1 MSLSIL
7 FYHLH
12 AWTVG
17 TPASETLLGKLG
29 VYGVSIFFIISGMSM
44 YISYKST
51 RWTSVSTIS
60 FFVRR
65 FFRLAP
71 VYWIA
76 LVLTIGYAYIDNL
89 PFYFSSVDVLNNIF
103 MIFGVADY
111 SKYIVTGGW
120 SIGNEVVFYLF
131 FPILILI
138 APFKKTFLLVNA
150 VILYIYIY
158 YCFVVINNNHTLGAQ
173 WLSYINPLNQAFL
186 FSSGVFL
193 AWIAYTLGF
202 CKNQR
207 LMLVLILA
215 ASCIFIV
222 YPVEGDQIS
231 IISEWN
237 RLYITFLIL
246 IASFALL
253 NIQFNNDNYITKSLS
268 FLGDV
273 SYPVYLLHGVLFA
286 ITNRYIWPL
295 VNITSMEA
303 KLAFFVFV
311 FTPVLMALSWMVY
324 VYVEKPII
332 GMTKKFTRIDKK
344 ISQPPQEAINIKVKR
359 I

>member
-51 RWTSVSTIS
+51 SWTSSSTIS
-60 FFVRR
+60 FFARR

-76 LVLTIGYAYIDNL
+76 LALTFCYAYIDSR
-89 PFYFSSVDVLNNIF
+89 PFNFTSREIWNNIF
-103 MIFGVADY
+103 LTFGIFDY
-111 SKYIVTGGW
+111 AKYIVTGGW

-131 FPILILI
+131 FPIIILMT
-138 APFKKTFLLVNA
+138 PFKKLFITVNA
-150 VILYIYIY
+150 LIMYVYIY
-158 YCFVVINNNHTLGAQ
+158 YCFVVINPNHTLGAQ
-173 WLSYINPLNQAFL
+173 WVSYINPINQAFL

-193 AWIAYTLGF
+193 AWATYTFGF
-202 CKNQR
+202 HKNQK
-207 LMLVLILA
+207 LMWFLIVV
-215 ASCIFIV
+215 ASCIFIL
-222 YPVEGDQIS
+222 YPVAGDQIS
-231 IISEWN
+231 IVNGWN
-237 RLYITFLIL
+237 RLYITGLIL
-246 IASFALL
+246 IASYALL
-253 NIQFNNDNYITKSLS
+253 NVQISNDNFITRTLS

-273 SYPVYLLHGVLFA
+273 SYPVYLLHGVFFA
-286 ITNRYIWPL
+286 FTNRYIWSLANLP
-295 VNITSMEA
+295 SPEA

-311 FTPVLMALSWMVY
+311 FVPVLLALSWVVY
-324 VYVEKPII
+324 VFIEKPII
-332 GMTKKFTRIDKK
+332 NITKKHTRIDKK
-344 ISQPPQEAINIKVKR
+344 AKPVASETISV
-359 I
+359 